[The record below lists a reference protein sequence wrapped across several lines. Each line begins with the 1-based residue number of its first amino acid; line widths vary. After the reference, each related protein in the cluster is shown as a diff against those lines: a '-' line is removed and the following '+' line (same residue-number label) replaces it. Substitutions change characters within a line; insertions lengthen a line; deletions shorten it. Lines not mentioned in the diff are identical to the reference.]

1 MTGITPRYE
10 LKIIIDP
17 PIAGRVDGAGKY
29 AEGKEVQIDVTA
41 FDGWEFLG
49 WRGDISHSKPNF
61 SIVLNRNITI
71 TALFKKVAKPIDRL
85 TILSGVILLLSIT
98 TTVCLYIIIDKI
110 RLNEEKTGSTIIS
123 QSESLDQKI
132 ESLTVEQ
139 TKLKKEIESL
149 ASGQTSINE
158 KLDNSVYEHKATTE
172 RLSSLAKLNVDYK
185 VWTGELTATTTIENT
200 SEIYPMYISG
210 SKSVQ
215 AYLSG
220 MTDDAD
226 FAVFD
231 PQGKQI
237 SSSTRST
244 PVPDSID
251 FSTSVAGKYTFKVWR
266 APTKYKLE
274 VYVRN

>member
-41 FDGWEFLG
+41 FDGWKFLG
-49 WRGDISHSKPNF
+49 WSGDISHSKPNF

-98 TTVCLYIIIDKI
+98 TTICLYIIIDKI

-172 RLSSLAKLNVDYK
+172 RLSSLAKAGVDYK
-185 VWTGELTATTTIENT
+185 VWLGELTATKT
-200 SEIYPMYISG
+200 SEDTRDIYPMYISA
-210 SKSVQ
+210 SKNVH

-237 SSSTRST
+237 SSSARST
-244 PVPDSID
+244 TVPDAID
-251 FSTSVAGKYTFKVWR
+251 FSTSVAGQYTFKVWR